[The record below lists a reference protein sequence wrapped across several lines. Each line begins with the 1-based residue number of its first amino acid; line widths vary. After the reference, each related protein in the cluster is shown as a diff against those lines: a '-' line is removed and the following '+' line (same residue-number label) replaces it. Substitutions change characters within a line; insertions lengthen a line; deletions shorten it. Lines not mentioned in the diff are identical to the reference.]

1 MKWITENIQVI
12 LAVAG
17 AIAYW
22 LNSQREAAEKAA
34 QEKETAL
41 RKASQPASMT
51 EGDAAAEEE
60 MRNEQVRAEVRRMI
74 AERRGETVPP
84 ERSAPPPISEPEEER
99 SFRSPP
105 VEEPPELALPP
116 PLHSPARSQQAGSD
130 HALARESL
138 EASLVRQEQLAL
150 ELQTLNEQRALVA
163 RRAAVVA
170 EGESVVARRDLV
182 SNELRHD
189 LRDPRSLRRA
199 IVLRE
204 VLGPPVALR

>member
-17 AIAYW
+17 AIAFW

-34 QEKETAL
+34 QEREAAL
-41 RKASQPASMT
+41 RRASQPASLAET
-51 EGDAAAEEE
+51 DVAADDEL
-60 MRNEQVRAEVRRMI
+60 RNEQVRDKVRRMI
-74 AERRGETVPP
+74 AERRGEAVPP
-84 ERSAPPPISEPEEER
+84 EWSAPPAMPEPEEER

-105 VEEPPELALPP
+105 IEEPPELALPP
-116 PLHSPARSQQAGSD
+116 PLSPPVWSQKAETADS
-130 HALARESL
+130 LAKETL
-138 EASLVRQEQLAL
+138 EASLVRQEQLAV
-150 ELQTLNEQRALVA
+150 ELQSLNEQRVLAA

-170 EGESVVARRDLV
+170 EGEAVVARRDLV

-199 IVLRE
+199 MVLRE